1 MDKYVFP
8 CEPLGNP
15 ESMVAGAQ
23 YRFTILDD
31 RVLRFEWSADGIFED
46 RASTLAINRNFPKP
60 SFRVKDSETQ
70 LEILTASFHLT
81 YDKQRFSPNGLVAT
95 FTSKQTDWGG
105 EWRYGGPAKDNLG
118 GTARTLDW
126 TNGRCEL
133 GPGILSRAGFAS
145 LDDSTSMLFDGKGFV
160 APRRSGDRIDGYL
173 FHYGHDYKGAIES
186 YYAISGKQPVI
197 PRWCLGNWWSRY
209 FAYSAD
215 EYLALM
221 DKFQRH
227 EVPLSVAVVDMD
239 WHVVKGDHV
248 PHVGWTGYTWN
259 KTLFPDPEGFTGA
272 LHDRGL
278 KITLNDH
285 PHAGIHHHEEVYEEL
300 SRALGHETTH
310 KAPVLFDP
318 TSPEFMQAYFNVV
331 HRKLEE
337 QGCDFWWI
345 DWQQGPYTRIPG
357 IDPLWLLNH
366 FQFLDLER
374 KQGGAG
380 EALVFSRYAGPGSH
394 RYPVGFSGDTHMTWS
409 SLQFQPEFTA
419 TAANIG
425 YGWWSHDIGGHMEGY
440 RDDELAARW
449 VQFGTFSPILRLHS
463 SNSRWTSKEPWGF
476 REETET
482 AMKEFL
488 QLRHRLV
495 PYIYTVNAASHAQ
508 GFPLLQPLYWNFP
521 SREVAYRFPNQ
532 YYFGPSIVVAPVVTP
547 RDRATNYAETPV
559 WVPPG
564 RHVDILGGTVY
575 DGNRE
580 IAMYRSLHRIPVL
593 APEGAIIPLDRQRVP
608 TNGCTNPDAF
618 EVLVVVGRD
627 GEFTITESTRDDRIP
642 SANGEATIRHIP
654 IKFQQAEGRLTV
666 NGAGKAWTFRF
677 ISLEAGTAEA
687 IRILI
692 NGEVSNNT
700 VVSVNTLPR
709 LPSVAVSVS
718 ADPGVNDDIVIELG
732 PNPQLGIMNY
742 ADTFAKILVD
752 FQIEN
757 NLKDMIW
764 EVLKANQPTAVKVGR
779 LLSLELDKAVAGP
792 FMELILSDS
801 RRE

>member
-1 MDKYVFP
+1 ME
-8 CEPLGNP
+8 C
-15 ESMVAGAQ
+15 
-23 YRFTILDD
+23 R
-31 RVLRFEWSADGIFED
+31 RHFED

-118 GTARTLDW
+118 ARREPSTGPMAGASSGRGSSPGRVSPAWMTLPACCLTARALW
-126 TNGRCEL
+126 
-133 GPGILSRAGFAS
+133 PPSI
-145 LDDSTSMLFDGKGFV
+145 
-160 APRRSGDRIDGYL
+160 GDRIDGYL

-221 DKFQRH
+221 DEFQKH

-259 KTLFPDPEGFTGA
+259 KSLFPDPEGFTGA

-300 SRALGHETTH
+300 SRALGHDTAH

-318 TSPEFMQAYFNVV
+318 TSPEFMHAYFNVV

-374 KQGGAG
+374 KQGAG

-449 VQFGTFSPILRLHS
+449 VQFGTFSPIMR
-463 SNSRWTSKEPWGF
+463 
-476 REETET
+476 
-482 AMKEFL
+482 
-488 QLRHRLV
+488 
-495 PYIYTVNAASHAQ
+495 
-508 GFPLLQPLYWNFP
+508 
-521 SREVAYRFPNQ
+521 
-532 YYFGPSIVVAPVVTP
+532 
-547 RDRATNYAETPV
+547 
-559 WVPPG
+559 
-564 RHVDILGGTVY
+564 GTVY
-575 DGNRE
+575 DGDRE

-593 APEGAIIPLDRQRVP
+593 APEGAIIPLDRERVP
-608 TNGCTNPDAF
+608 TNGCANPDAF
-618 EVLVVVGRD
+618 EMLVVVGRD

-642 SANGEATIRHIP
+642 SASGEAVIRHIP
-654 IKFQQAEGRLTV
+654 IKFQQAKGRLTV
-666 NGAGKAWTFRF
+666 NGAGKAWIFRF
-677 ISLEAGTAEA
+677 ISLEAGMAES
-687 IRILI
+687 IRVLI
-692 NGEVSNNT
+692 NGEVSGDS
-700 VVSVNTLPR
+700 VVNVNTLPL

-718 ADPGVNDDIVIELG
+718 ADASKNDDIVIELG
-732 PNPQLGIMNY
+732 PNPQLEILNY

-757 NLKDMIW
+757 NLKDRIW
-764 EVLKANQPTAVKVGR
+764 EVLNANQPTAVKVGR